1 MIYTVLTI
9 RPAII
14 NIRISL
20 TISFLLP
27 RGHRDNKTTLAI
39 FFLRFELDNV
49 IWANSLNLRII
60 HETSFFINET
70 RFIY

>member
-14 NIRISL
+14 NISISL

-27 RGHRDNKTTLAI
+27 CGHRDNKATLAF
-39 FFLRFELDNV
+39 FFLRFELGNV
-49 IWANSLNLRII
+49 NLDK
-60 HETSFFINET
+60 
-70 RFIY
+70 

>member
-20 TISFLLP
+20 SISFLLP
-27 RGHRDNKTTLAI
+27 RCQLDNKTTLAI
-39 FFLRFELDNV
+39 FFIRFELGN
-49 IWANSLNLRII
+49 INLDK
-60 HETSFFINET
+60 
-70 RFIY
+70 

>member
-1 MIYTVLTI
+1 MIYTLLTI

-14 NIRISL
+14 NISISL

-27 RGHRDNKTTLAI
+27 RGQRDNKTTLAI
-39 FFLRFELDNV
+39 FFLRFELGNV
-49 IWANSLNLRII
+49 TWTNSLNLKII